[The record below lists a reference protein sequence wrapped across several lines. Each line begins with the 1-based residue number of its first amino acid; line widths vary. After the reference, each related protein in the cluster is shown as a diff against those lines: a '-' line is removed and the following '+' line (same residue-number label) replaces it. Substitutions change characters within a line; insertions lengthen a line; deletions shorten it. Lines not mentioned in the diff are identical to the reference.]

1 MSVPPAQGTTP
12 PGAAGE
18 EEAARWVRGMFGRVA
33 SRYDFLNHL
42 LSLNLDRYWR
52 ARAVRA
58 LRPALARPGAR
69 VLDACCGTGELL
81 LALQRCARTPVL
93 GVDFCHPM
101 LVAARRK
108 TSGAPLVEADA
119 LALPLADRS
128 LDVVATAFGFR
139 NLANYERGLAEML
152 RVLKPGGVAAVLE
165 FSQPPSA
172 IFAALYGLYSKR
184 ILPAIGGAVS
194 GDAGAY
200 RYLPESVRKFP
211 DADELA
217 RMMCQAGFE
226 DVRFERMTGGV
237 VALHTCSAPGGESFS
252 RNLP

>member
-1 MSVPPAQGTTP
+1 MDREVSFGEMLPIAQAKSHRLAHYWQYHKGKTP
-12 PGAAGE
+12 WP
-18 EEAARWVRGMFGRVA
+18 V
-33 SRYDFLNHL
+33 SFLN
-42 LSLNLDRYWR
+42 
-52 ARAVRA
+52 
-58 LRPALARPGAR
+58 G
-69 VLDACCGTGELL
+69 
-81 LALQRCARTPVL
+81 
-93 GVDFCHPM
+93 
-101 LVAARRK
+101 
-108 TSGAPLVEADA
+108 DA